1 MYGIPREVRPLGSPI
16 ATSTLVDVKQMLKRV
31 VPQRLVRQLQCPD
44 RLDEIQREL
53 ALLRSLMEDQRHT
66 LQSLNHTIVYGG
78 ESGLPLLI
86 DIVDRVRTDAD
97 TTIGAVHAMER
108 MLAAATDRLD
118 SASVRLEVAT
128 GRPGTDA

>member
-1 MYGIPREVRPLGSPI
+1 VPRVEGHFGFERSRLRS
-16 ATSTLVDVKQMLKRV
+16 VDVKQMIKRL
-31 VPQRLVRQLQCPD
+31 VPRRLVRQMQSPD

-53 ALLRSLMEDQRHT
+53 ESLRLLMEDQRHI

-97 TTIGAVHAMER
+97 TTIGAVHAMEL
-108 MLAAATDRLD
+108 MLSTATDRLTAAAARFEPTD
-118 SASVRLEVAT
+118 H
-128 GRPGTDA
+128 RPGPDA